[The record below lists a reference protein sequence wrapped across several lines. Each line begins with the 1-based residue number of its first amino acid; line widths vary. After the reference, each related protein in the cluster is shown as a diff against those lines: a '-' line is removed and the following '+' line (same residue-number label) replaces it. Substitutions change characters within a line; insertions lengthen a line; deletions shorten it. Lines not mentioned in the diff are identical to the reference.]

1 MTIRYVQK
9 FSTSFEVP
17 VEGHDPAHKQLIW
30 GDPCEELEV
39 SGTRTRVRARGEEGW
54 VTTKALGDSQ
64 SLLEIYVIDVGQG
77 DGVLMKTPDEKW
89 HLIDAGVN
97 NSKQMTKKG
106 AANFLAW
113 KFLKELGRDR
123 VKLDSVILSH
133 PDSDHYGGL
142 LNVMGGY
149 LPPADRPERRFEV
162 EVDTYYHCGVG
173 RFTGANPLGVR
184 EPGTL
189 AEPFPQGAHGLPAEG
204 SFITELLDGLE
215 DFRDPAHPFIEEFAA
230 LAELVTTVPRHVRR
244 LDASHRH
251 LPGYGPGSD
260 NGCEI
265 HVLGPIIEQ
274 LEGGGEGLRW
284 LENLSKTSN
293 GHSIVLRVDYKD
305 ARILLTGDL
314 NEKSQQLLL
323 SYQPAEEFTVDVA
336 KGCHHGSD
344 DISLDFVKAMGAR
357 ATIISSGDNED
368 HAHPRPRV
376 MGASARY
383 GREAVDVD
391 GTMLPPLL
399 YSTELARSVKLAY
412 AERISVRP
420 DGGGEPANVAV
431 DPDHPLVVPA
441 GGARQRPLARAA
453 LAVDLVYGL
462 VNVRTDGK
470 TILVATMEEKGSSF
484 DIRVFRAGQSPE

>member
-1 MTIRYVQK
+1 MTIRYVTK
-9 FSTSFEVP
+9 FSTGFEVP
-17 VEGHDPAHKQLIW
+17 VPGDKPARKHLIW
-30 GDPCEELEV
+30 GDPCEELET
-39 SGTRTRVRARGEEGW
+39 SDTRTRVRARGEEGW
-54 VTTKALGDSQ
+54 VATNALGGSQ

-89 HLIDAGVN
+89 HLIDAGVTN
-97 NSKQMTKKG
+97 IKQMTKKG

-113 KFLKELGRDR
+113 KFLRELGRER

-142 LNVMGGY
+142 LNVLGGY
-149 LPPADRPERRFEV
+149 LPPADRPERRFDV
-162 EVDTYYHCGVG
+162 EVDTYYHCGMG
-173 RFTGANPLGVR
+173 RFKGGDPLGVH

-189 AEPFPQGAHGLPAEG
+189 AQPFPQGEHGVPAEG
-204 SFITELLDGLE
+204 SFLTELLDGVE
-215 DFRDPAHPFIEEFAA
+215 DFRNPPHAFIEEFAD

-244 LDASHRH
+244 LDSSHRH
-251 LPGYGPGSD
+251 LPGYGPD
-260 NGCEI
+260 ADCTI

-274 LEGGGEGLRW
+274 LDGGGEGLRW
-284 LENLSKTSN
+284 LSDLSHTSN

-323 SYQPAEEFTVDVA
+323 SYQPGEEFTADVA
-336 KGCHHGSD
+336 KGCHHGAD

-357 ATIISSGDNED
+357 ATIISSGDNEN

-412 AERISVRP
+412 AERISVRS
-420 DGGGEPANVAV
+420 DGGGEPASVAV

-441 GGARQRPLARAA
+441 GGARERPLASAA

-462 VNVRTDGK
+462 VNVRTDGE